1 MIHERQHI
9 SNKIHEMLNEITD
22 LNWRDATDLKSEL
35 QNIGVR
41 WGVTHPS
48 CNRVDFDTTIKC
60 EKIKQFIFYRCSTCG
75 RSLYMEFEAKRQPNN
90 FVLLGQRLRIRQAYV
105 LWLMNWELSNNLLRF
120 SQTCEFWSS
129 KANWRLR
136 FSLPSIILTDLLG
149 NKTLL

>member
-75 RSLYMEFEAKRQPNN
+75 PSLYMEFEAKRQPNN
-90 FVLLGQRLRIRQAYV
+90 FVLLGQRLRIRQAFV

>member
-105 LWLMNWELSNNLLRF
+105 LWLRD
-120 SQTCEFWSS
+120 WSKS
-129 KANWRLR
+129 IGGGGGWAGAFGNVVDKKHMTHP
-136 FSLPSIILTDLLG
+136 LPSAKKWVTHP
-149 NKTLL
+149 

>member
-90 FVLLGQRLRIRQAYV
+90 FVLLGQRLRIRQACV

-136 FSLPSIILTDLLG
+136 FSLPSIIWTDLLG
-149 NKTLL
+149 KKTSL